1 MLDSLTNPLQSTNK
15 DFLEFVFLLQD
26 CLHDEGLF
34 SPNEISKVK
43 TNLSMNNENQIA
55 RQRFLFFR
63 NDICLVIDQNVHG
76 GYGEDQYYRPQNK
89 LGSQHA
95 LMIAHAPL
103 MRQRDYLNGRNSL
116 FQILRFRR
124 LGILSGEFKTN
135 CFLYLDLPDNL
146 NLLTKDLGR
155 TGSTLEFLIQILH
168 FHVEAMQRICCG
180 QNLREMDAPNLK
192 AGVENFKY
200 EALNTYKTFYK
211 DDSQL
216 QNLDPWSDDNEMI
229 NMKDGSDITIFDK
242 SIDGFS
248 SSVKRQCPIPK
259 MGTNFLLHNSGQLEI
274 RRLFSSSISSPDQFP
289 NDEKMSQMTHH
300 FMRYLHL
307 LQKDIQKTSHIIEFF
322 LT

>member
-1 MLDSLTNPLQSTNK
+1 MDRLTNPLRSTNE
-15 DFLEFVFLLQD
+15 DFLEFVFLLQN

-34 SPNEISKVK
+34 SPDEISKVE
-43 TNLSMNNENQIA
+43 TNLPMNNENQIA

-63 NDICLVIDQNVHG
+63 SDICLVIDKNIHG

-95 LMIAHAPL
+95 LIIAHAPL
-103 MRQRDYLNGRNSL
+103 VRQRDYLNGRNSL
-116 FQILRFRR
+116 KQIPRFQR
-124 LGILSGEFKTN
+124 LGILSDEFKTN

-146 NLLTKDLGR
+146 NLLTKDLGL
-155 TGSTLEFLIQILH
+155 TGSTLEFLIKILH
-168 FHVEAMQRICCG
+168 FHVEAMQRICHG
-180 QNLREMDAPNLK
+180 QNLREMDVSNLK

-211 DDSQL
+211 KDSQL
-216 QNLDPWSDDNEMI
+216 QNLDPLSDGHGMI
-229 NMKDGSDITIFDK
+229 NMKDGSDVLLFDK
-242 SIDGFS
+242 SIDGVS

-259 MGTNFLLHNSGQLEI
+259 MGTNFLFHSSGQLEI
-274 RRLFSSSISSPDQFP
+274 RRLISSSILSPDQFP